1 MPFRFDAPTISLL
14 VFGCLVA
21 GLQVWWISSLLL
33 RNRRLQK
40 SQPLTSHQFRQDL
53 ERIFRQEP

>member
-1 MPFRFDAPTISLL
+1 MSFRFDTPTISLL

-40 SQPLTSHQFRQDL
+40 SQPLSSHQFRQDL